1 MRSTPYI
8 FIILLILSISNCF
21 AESPTIQLNVGVYD
35 NYPKIFIDDNGN
47 PGGIFI
53 EVLIA
58 IAKKEGYKINYVEG
72 DWHQLYKMLLDGEID
87 VLPDMA
93 FSHERD
99 SLFSLT
105 RLPLLTSWL
114 EIFTTKSNLIHSI
127 KDLDKKKVG
136 VLKGGVQE
144 AYSQQRI
151 MSDFDIHF
159 ELHLHNSYTES
170 VIGLKNNEVDY
181 LIAGRFFYYSDLI
194 EEDIIPTG
202 LILRPADLYYAFT
215 KDKHSDIIATFDRNI
230 SKLKNDPK
238 STYYKSLHKY
248 LERDEITGIP
258 QYIKY
263 VIYILLFVLVAF
275 MMFILLLNYRVK
287 VKTEEIKIKNEQ
299 LIKSKEKAEESDHL
313 KTVFLQNMSHEI
325 RTPLNV
331 ILGYLDLMRDKN
343 LNEEKKTQ
351 YIDIINQGGQ
361 RLSNTINNIIEI
373 SKIESNQLD
382 LHITD
387 VDIDEMMMY
396 HLSFFMNQAEKKGI
410 SIKMADYV
418 KGEEAKIRTDKS
430 FLEGILTNLIDNAIK
445 FTKAGFVEFGNYIK
459 GDNVV
464 FYVKD
469 TGIGIPSYKHHSVF
483 ESFIQADNEM
493 ISQYEGSGL
502 GLSITK
508 AYIEALNGKI
518 WLESETLKGS
528 IFYFSIPYIK
538 SEIAPQKKS
547 TIEEVYQNV
556 TFHDSITI
564 LVAEDDELSYDYIS
578 RIIGGNNIKLLHAL
592 TGEEAVELVKTNR
605 DIKLVLMDIK
615 MPGIDGIEATKQ
627 IRKFNKE
634 LPIIAQTA
642 YAFSGDKAKVIEAGC
657 NDYIA
662 KPINREDLKN
672 ILQKHAEFKSQM
684 QLFV

>member
-1 MRSTPYI
+1 MRLKPY
-8 FIILLILSISNCF
+8 FYLLLIILSISSCF
-21 AESPTIQLNVGVYD
+21 GEKPAIQLNVGVYD

-53 EVLIA
+53 DVLKV
-58 IAKKEGYKINYVEG
+58 IAKEEGYKINYVEG

-87 VLPDMA
+87 ILPDMA
-93 FSHERD
+93 FSNERD

-114 EIFTTKSNLIHSI
+114 EIFTTKSNFIHSL

-136 VLKGGVQE
+136 VLRGGIQE
-144 AYSQQRI
+144 AYSQQKI
-151 MSDFDIHF
+151 MRDFDIHF
-159 ELHLHNSYTES
+159 ELHLYDSYTES

-202 LILRPADLYYAFT
+202 LILRPAELYYAFT
-215 KDKHSDIIATFDRNI
+215 KNKHSEIIAAFDRNI
-230 SKLKNDPK
+230 STIKNDPK
-238 STYYKSLHKY
+238 SAYYKSLHKY
-248 LERDEITGIP
+248 LEREAIKGIP
-258 QYIKY
+258 EYIKY
-263 VIYILLFVLVAF
+263 VIYILLIVLVAF
-275 MMFILLLNYRVK
+275 MMFILLLNYRVR
-287 VKTEEIKIKNEQ
+287 VKTEEIKIKNEE
-299 LIKSKEKAEESDHL
+299 LIKSKEKAEDSDYL

-331 ILGYLDLMRDKN
+331 ILGYLDLLRDKSID
-343 LNEEKKTQ
+343 EEKKTQ
-351 YIDIINQGGQ
+351 YIEIINQGGK
-361 RLSNTINNIIEI
+361 RLSDTINNIIEI

-387 VDIDEMMMY
+387 IDIEEMMIY
-396 HLSFFMNQAEKKGI
+396 HLTFFMNQAEKKGI
-410 SIKMADYV
+410 SIKLADYV
-418 KGEEAKIRTDKS
+418 KGEGAKIRTDKS
-430 FLEGILTNLIDNAIK
+430 FIEGILTNLIDNAIK

-459 GDNVV
+459 GDDII

-538 SEIAPQKKS
+538 SEILPQTKS
-547 TIEEVYQNV
+547 IIEEISPNANIQE
-556 TFHDSITI
+556 SITI
-564 LVAEDDELSYDYIS
+564 LVAEDDELSYEYIS
-578 RIIGGNNIKLLHAL
+578 RIIGGNDIKLLHAL
-592 TGEEAVELVKTNR
+592 TGEEAVELVKKNS

-627 IRKFNKE
+627 IREFNKE

-662 KPINREDLKN
+662 KPINRKDLKN
-672 ILQKHAEFKSQM
+672 IIQKHLKNY
-684 QLFV
+684 